1 MSILWIVLWFVDFP
15 VFNYVDD
22 LQRSTFLLG
31 FGLVIIQC
39 SIRGNMQKSME
50 RHSCLMWTNTL
61 YDDIFSLYD
70 DTYSLYDDTF
80 PLYDDTSSLY
90 DDTSSLNDDTFPL
103 YDDTFLFYDDTLYY
117 MMILLHYMMIL
128 FRPQ

>member
-1 MSILWIVLWFVDFP
+1 VDFPVFNYVDDLQRSTFLLGFGLVIYNEEVSSYSVKVSSYNDKLSSSKEKISSYKVFVDFP

-50 RHSCLMWTNTL
+50 RHSCLM
-61 YDDIFSLYD
+61 
-70 DTYSLYDDTF
+70 
-80 PLYDDTSSLY
+80 
-90 DDTSSLNDDTFPL
+90 
-103 YDDTFLFYDDTLYY
+103 
-117 MMILLHYMMIL
+117 
-128 FRPQ
+128 